1 VDGERV
7 VRVHRDALC
16 KSVELRKLSRLAK
29 YRCTKRGVP
38 SLTRVVRQNW
48 KVKGGRVESM

>member
-1 VDGERV
+1 MGSI

-38 SLTRVVRQNW
+38 SLTSILCRGTGMRRRDWNI
-48 KVKGGRVESM
+48 